1 VLIAVNKQIGLIT
14 FLALNLI
21 ISSKYQMPVFKY
33 ISMKDYILF
42 IFSLL
47 ICISVQSQDT
57 TYAERLGFPKNARII
72 ILHMDDAGMSLSSN
86 RGIEKVFEKGVANS
100 TSVMMPCPWVPQ
112 ILRYIELHPGT
123 DAGLHLTLNAEWKD
137 YRWQPLAGTAAVPG
151 LTDSTGCLWADVPDV
166 VKHASADE
174 VDKEIRAQLS
184 RAERMGFHP
193 THLDSHMGTLF
204 ASASFLQKYIALGIE
219 KQIPVMFPGGHDT
232 YIGKEMNLSAEQ
244 LLYFQNI
251 GKTIWN
257 AGLPL
262 LDDLMNSSYD
272 WNPPANLK
280 DDTSLG
286 KWRVALYEK
295 AMLQL
300 KPGITMVI
308 MHCTDPSQI
317 FSEISDSGEKRKADM
332 LAMLDPGFKKFL
344 KDNGFVLT
352 TWRQLMERRKNV
364 K

>member
-1 VLIAVNKQIGLIT
+1 MKNLLF
-14 FLALNLI
+14 FLLA
-21 ISSKYQMPVFKY
+21 ISTC
-33 ISMKDYILF
+33 
-42 IFSLL
+42 FSTK
-47 ICISVQSQDT
+47 SQDS
-57 TYAERLGFPKNARII
+57 TYAERLGFPKNARVI

-86 RGIEKVFEKGVANS
+86 RGIEKVFENGVANS

-112 ILRYIELHPGT
+112 IVRYIESHPAT

-137 YRWQPLAGTAAVPG
+137 YRWVPLAGAAAVPG
-151 LTDSTGCLWADVPDV
+151 LTDSTGCLWRDVMDV
-166 VKHASADE
+166 VKHASAEE
-174 VDKEIRAQLS
+174 VDQEIRAQLN
-184 RAERMGFHP
+184 RALKMGFHP

-204 ASASFLQKYIALGIE
+204 ASPSFLQKYISLGIE
-219 KQIPVMFPGGHDT
+219 KQIPIMFPGGHDS
-232 YIGKEMNLSAEQ
+232 YIGKEMSLSTEQ
-244 LLYFQNI
+244 IHYFQNM

-272 WNPPANLK
+272 WDPPSDVK
-280 DDTSLG
+280 DDGSLT

-300 KPGITMVI
+300 KPGVTMVI
-308 MHCTDPSQI
+308 MHCTDPSSI
-317 FSEISDSGEKRKADM
+317 FTEITDSGEKRKADM

-344 KDNGFVLT
+344 KDNGFILT
-352 TWRQLMERRKNV
+352 TWRELMERRKNV

>member
-1 VLIAVNKQIGLIT
+1 MKHCIS
-14 FLALNLI
+14 FLLFL
-21 ISSKYQMPVFKY
+21 F
-33 ISMKDYILF
+33 LF
-42 IFSLL
+42 ISA
-47 ICISVQSQDT
+47 QSQDT
-57 TYAERLGFPKNARII
+57 TYAERLGFPKNARVI
-72 ILHMDDAGMSLSSN
+72 ILHMDDAGMSLGSN

-112 ILRYIELHPGT
+112 IIRYIELHPAT

-137 YRWQPLAGTAAVPG
+137 YRWVPLAGAAVVPG
-151 LTDSTGCLWADVPDV
+151 LTDSTGCLWRDVQDV
-166 VKHASADE
+166 VEHASAEE

-204 ASASFLQKYIALGIE
+204 ASPSFLRKYIALGIE
-219 KQIPVMFPGGHDT
+219 KQIPLMFPGGHDS
-232 YIGKEMNLSAEQ
+232 YISKEMNLSAEQ
-244 LLYFQNI
+244 LHYFQNL

-257 AGLPL
+257 SGLPL

-272 WNPPANLK
+272 WEPPSNLK
-280 DDTSLG
+280 DDASLT

-295 AMLQL
+295 ALLQL

-308 MHCTDPSQI
+308 MHCTDPSEI
-317 FSEISDSGEKRKADM
+317 FPEITDSGDKRKADM

-352 TWRQLMERRKNV
+352 TWRELMERRKKV
-364 K
+364 R